1 MLENV
6 NKKYIYNEK
15 IMKLLISES
24 EKKHIL
30 GMHNKVRKMLFEA
43 MATDVANWGEAAR
56 WTQTQTGYEV
66 GQWPPNDPEYLY
78 TRYKNNQGNW
88 MEIQNNGNAMEHKG
102 DGSAPVH
109 SGTWD
114 WNGSK
119 VIFSWMQSTSSNWE
133 EAKAWLLNLPTA
145 EPDKYSEDEQA
156 SEGIWND
163 YEWARVQLKD
173 NPDTKY
179 SEDGDRL
186 EIMSNGKAQQ
196 HYYNSYGKN
205 DLMRYG
211 RWSWDG
217 SKVVFKWSTTKS
229 SSGYISDSD
238 ESTTAVT
245 KGNKIINIGS
255 SGPVVQWF
263 QNKLGEYYE
272 TDEGLGDGCKDNINS
287 CDGKFGPKTKELVKK
302 YQRENGLHVDGIIGS
317 ETARF
322 IADYTNSEDENSPDM

>member
-43 MATDVANWGEAAR
+43 MATDVANWGDAAR

-119 VIFSWMQSTSSNWE
+119 VIFSWMKPEVSGWE
-133 EAKAWLLNLPTA
+133 DFKEKFKANTA
-145 EPDKYSEDEQA
+145 DVVMNTAWEYDT
-156 SEGIWND
+156 EGTWND
-163 YEWARVQLKD
+163 YEFVRAQSIDDPDSKLEFKSDGVYKSKEQDTDDTTELGRWTWDGETLHF
-173 NPDTKY
+173 DTKAGMSKNPSGY
-179 SEDGDRL
+179 FTEDDGPVNDSYEDGL
-186 EIMSNGKAQQ
+186 SEA
-196 HYYNSYGKN
+196 
-205 DLMRYG
+205 
-211 RWSWDG
+211 
-217 SKVVFKWSTTKS
+217 VFNK
-229 SSGYISDSD
+229 
-238 ESTTAVT
+238 
-245 KGNKIINIGS
+245 NKIE
-255 SGPVVQWF
+255 F
-263 QNKLGEYYE
+263 HY
-272 TDEGLGDGCKDNINS
+272 CK
-287 CDGKFGPKTKELVKK
+287 
-302 YQRENGLHVDGIIGS
+302 
-317 ETARF
+317 
-322 IADYTNSEDENSPDM
+322 

>member
-43 MATDVANWGEAAR
+43 MATDVANWGDAAR

-119 VIFSWMQSTSSNWE
+119 VIFSWMKPEVSGWE
-133 EAKAWLLNLPTA
+133 DFKEKFKANTA
-145 EPDKYSEDEQA
+145 DVVMNTAWEYDT
-156 SEGIWND
+156 EGTWND
-163 YEWARVQLKD
+163 YEFVRAQSIDDPDSKLEFKSDGVYKSKEQDTDDTTELGRWTWDGETLHF
-173 NPDTKY
+173 DTKAGMSKNPSGY
-179 SEDGDRL
+179 FTEDDGPVNDSYEDGL
-186 EIMSNGKAQQ
+186 SEA
-196 HYYNSYGKN
+196 
-205 DLMRYG
+205 
-211 RWSWDG
+211 
-217 SKVVFKWSTTKS
+217 VFNK
-229 SSGYISDSD
+229 
-238 ESTTAVT
+238 
-245 KGNKIINIGS
+245 NKIGNIGAKGPLVKFIQYNITPEN
-255 SGPVVQWF
+255 SGNV
-263 QNKLGEYYE
+263 G
-272 TDEGLGDGCKDNINS
+272 TGDGCGDSFEK
-287 CDGKFGPKTKELVKK
+287 CDGIYGPKTKKLVEK
-302 YQRENGLHVDGIIGS
+302 YQRDTLGVTPDGIWGRETTRSQIATSS
-317 ETARF
+317 EK
-322 IADYTNSEDENSPDM
+322 EDSIE